1 MLFIW
6 FYRSLNLYFSDYEE
20 KERLVIMERE
30 RERERERV
38 SSWIENLSCYLYGSI
53 GV

>member
-30 RERERERV
+30 RERERESPAGLKTFHV
-38 SSWIENLSCYLYGSI
+38 IYMVL
-53 GV
+53 